1 MMKDELGK
9 VRQRFIQTR
18 ACTLEELIK
27 QQRNWL
33 WALANFEIKNTHI
46 YVKQG
51 LLIINLNKIGTIIL
65 LIFIY
70 TVLLVNDN

>member
-1 MMKDELGK
+1 MMKNELGK

-51 LLIINLNKIGTIIL
+51 LLIINLNKIKMLVL
-65 LIFIY
+65 LIFLYI
-70 TVLLVNDN
+70 V

>member
-33 WALANFEIKNTHI
+33 WALANLEIKSTHI

-51 LLIINLNKIGTIIL
+51 LLIINLNKIKMLVL
-65 LIFIY
+65 LIFLYI
-70 TVLLVNDN
+70 V